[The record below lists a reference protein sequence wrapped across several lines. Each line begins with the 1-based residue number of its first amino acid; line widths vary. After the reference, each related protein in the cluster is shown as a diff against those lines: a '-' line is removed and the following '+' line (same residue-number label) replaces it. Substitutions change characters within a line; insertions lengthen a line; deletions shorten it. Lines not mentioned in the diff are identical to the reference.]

1 MRWAKLRFTV
11 AAAAIASGAWM
22 GGTAEPQQT
31 RPGPKAAPKDLPAEI
46 APARFEALHSMI
58 KPRKGAECLWL
69 EIPWLTSI
77 AEARE
82 RSAKEAKPMLI
93 WRAAN
98 GHPLGST

>member
-11 AAAAIASGAWM
+11 AVAAVVSGAWM
-22 GGTAEPQQT
+22 GPTAEPQQA
-31 RPGPKAAPKDLPAEI
+31 RPGSKVAPNDLPAEI
-46 APARFEALHSMI
+46 PVGKFEALHAMI
-58 KPRKGAECLWL
+58 KPRKAAECLWL
-69 EIPWLTSI
+69 EIPWLTSV

-82 RSAKEAKPMLI
+82 RAVKESKPLLI

>member
-1 MRWAKLRFTV
+1 MRWAKLKLTAAV
-11 AAAAIASGAWM
+11 AAVLSGAWM
-22 GGTAEPQQT
+22 GAPAEPQQT
-31 RPGPKAAPKDLPAEI
+31 RPGSKVAPKDVPAEI
-46 APARFEALHSMI
+46 APARFEALHGMI

-82 RSAKEAKPMLI
+82 RAVKEQKPLLI